1 MSRVTSFFQ
10 ATGEIL
16 KLLAESVYWSK
27 ATFSNREKVA
37 RQMLEIG
44 NNTLPIAALI
54 SIFIGGVLALQSGPT
69 LALFGLQENI
79 GGLVGLSMVR
89 ELGPVMASILVVG
102 RVGSA
107 MTAEIGSMSVYEEI
121 DALKTMDINPV
132 RFLVMPRVLA
142 SFIALPVLVI
152 YMDVIGWFGGAIV
165 SAANPDVGVSFNSY
179 YRNLSEFVEFED
191 VVNGLVKAAV
201 FGIIISTVC
210 CYVGLNTR
218 GGPREIGTS
227 VTRAVVLSFVL
238 ILIFDYFIT
247 RLLLLLGLQT
257 RLL

>member
-10 ATGEIL
+10 TTGEIL
-16 KLLAESVYWSK
+16 GLFVESIYWSK

-69 LALFGLQENI
+69 LALFGLEENI

-191 VVNGLVKAAV
+191 VINGLVKAAV

-227 VTRAVVLSFVL
+227 VTRAVVLSFIL

>member
-10 ATGEIL
+10 TTGEIL
-16 KLLAESVYWSK
+16 GLFVESIYWSK

-69 LALFGLQENI
+69 LALFGLEENI

-89 ELGPVMASILVVG
+89 ELGPVMASLLVVG

-191 VVNGLVKAAV
+191 VINGLVKAAV

-227 VTRAVVLSFVL
+227 VTRAVVLSFIL

-257 RLL
+257 MLL